1 MIKVD
6 IEVDSL
12 EELKD
17 IEMFLFSQK
26 WDNPPSRCNIKC
38 TYNVFDN
45 KNIQEYKIVPVK
57 YVQSGKVAYRIVT
70 K

>member
-26 WDNPPSRCNIKC
+26 WDNSPSKCSIKC
-38 TYNVFDN
+38 IYNVFDN

-57 YVQSGKVAYRIVT
+57 YVQSGEIAYRIVT